1 MRIASVVAASATI
14 VALASPAPAQVTGLG
29 QMGFSVQEVVQINA
43 PPARVWEQLL
53 KPGPWWNAEH
63 TYSHDSNNMTI
74 EPRAGGCWC
83 ERWAAGSVEH
93 MHVVLAMP
101 QTKLR
106 MRGGLG
112 PLQEMGLEGAM
123 TWTLTTTV
131 GGGTQITL
139 DYAVGGYSPR
149 GFAGLAPAVDGV
161 LMEQLNRL
169 QMYMQTGSPVATA
182 TQ

>member
-1 MRIASVVAASATI
+1 MRIASVVA
-14 VALASPAPAQVTGLG
+14 VAILVAAPAQATVTNVGPS
-29 QMGFSVQEVVQINA
+29 GFTVQEVVQITV
-43 PPARVWEQLL
+43 PVARVWDTIL
-53 KPGPWWNAEH
+53 KPGGWWNSEH
-63 TYSHDSNNMTI
+63 SYSHDANNMTI

-83 ERWAAGSVEH
+83 ERWAGGSVEH
-93 MHVVLAMP
+93 MRVVYVAP
-101 QTKLR
+101 GKAIR

-112 PLQEMGLEGAM
+112 PLQEMGVEGAM
-123 TWTLTTTV
+123 TWTLTSTV

-161 LMEQLNRL
+161 LMEALNRM
-169 QMYMQTGSPVATA
+169 QMFLQTGSPTATA